1 VVESGNGRTL
11 ALRRA
16 YREGR
21 AEPYRQFLER
31 QGFDT
36 AGMQAPVLVARRVTP
51 LTGDGRAAL
60 ALEANQSSTLTIGAA
75 EVARGDAKR
84 LDRLLPSLQ
93 PGEVSLVRNRAFVRG
108 FLEILPEGERGAML
122 TAEGELSQAGRR
134 RIEAALLARAY
145 GDAAP
150 ELVARVSES
159 TESDVKAVAEL
170 FGGGLTDTGRAWLG
184 SFFRDPNLSRPV
196 SRQALADRI
205 GQYIEEAM
213 KSTPGRDMFGA
224 PELAG
229 LDLLRGEAR
238 LALGDAARSDH
249 TLLQQAVPHAE
260 DAAVLDAQ
268 RITAADVP
276 VPVLDAEGNV
286 VSVEMRKA
294 SDLMAADDEAERAAR
309 ESASCL
315 IGAVTEGAT

>member
-1 VVESGNGRTL
+1 VRILE
-11 ALRRA
+11 RA
-16 YREGR
+16 R
-21 AEPYRQFLER
+21 AE
-31 QGFDT
+31 GHK
-36 AGMQAPVLVARRVTP
+36 VAD
-51 LTGDGRAAL
+51 LAA
-60 ALEANQSSTLTIGAA
+60 NG
-75 EVARGDAKR
+75 
-84 LDRLLPSLQ
+84 
-93 PGEVSLVRNRAFVRG
+93 
-108 FLEILPEGERGAML
+108 
-122 TAEGELSQAGRR
+122 
-134 RIEAALLARAY
+134 
-145 GDAAP
+145 
-150 ELVARVSES
+150 
-159 TESDVKAVAEL
+159 EL

-268 RITAADVP
+268 RITAADDPDVP